1 MCAQD
6 VSGRVAHFRSVF
18 LPHTERFIYN
28 LITGHVRY
36 RALVLA
42 SRRENREAMPFAPV
56 VALRRTGRPLLAWA
70 IDRLTGR
77 LWRRELSFVRACR
90 RARVQILHAHF
101 GFEGQRILPLA
112 AHLRIPLVTS
122 FYGHG
127 TAPRHAGTFEE
138 LFTRGAAFLV
148 EGPVMKTRLAALGCP
163 SEKIH
168 VVRIGAAALPD
179 GRRHTPTVKDRYR
192 LLFVGR
198 FVEKKGLD
206 VLLAALAHLKADGPA
221 ALHLEIVGDA
231 GPLTPQDYRKLAR
244 KLGVWDQVTFHGN
257 VPFAELAALLPECDL
272 MVQPSV
278 TAADGDAEGGAPTVL
293 TWAQSAGLP
302 VVATRHC
309 DIPDVVRDGE
319 TGRLVGER
327 DPHAL
332 ADALTELL
340 DDVALRHRMSAA
352 ARAHIQERFSLA
364 GQIRE
369 TEALYDK
376 LL

>member
-6 VSGRVAHFRSVF
+6 VSGRVAHFRSIF

-42 SRRENREAMPFAPV
+42 SRRENREEMPFAPV
-56 VALRRTGRPLLAWA
+56 VTLRRTGRPLLAWA

-90 RARVQILHAHF
+90 RARVQVLHAHF
-101 GFEGQRILPLA
+101 GSEGQRILPLA

-122 FYGHG
+122 FYGHD

-168 VVRIGAAALPD
+168 VVRIGAAGLPD
-179 GRRHTPTVKDRYR
+179 GCRHT
-192 LLFVGR
+192 
-198 FVEKKGLD
+198 
-206 VLLAALAHLKADGPA
+206 PA

-257 VPFAELAALLPECDL
+257 VPFADLAALLPECDL

-278 TAADGDAEGGAPTVL
+278 TAADGDAEGGVPTVL

-327 DPHAL
+327 DLHAL

-340 DDVALRHRMSAA
+340 DDVALRRRMSAA